1 MFLRMNYFLFVVL
14 IIYISYIIV
23 YNVNSYVFEI
33 LLSDVIVLDMFVVYI
48 KKNVMVYVFNLQRK
62 VDKCLKEI
70 VLGM

>member
-1 MFLRMNYFLFVVL
+1 MNQFLFVVL

-48 KKNVMVYVFNLQRK
+48 KKMLWYMYMYLIYREKWISV
-62 VDKCLKEI
+62 
-70 VLGM
+70 

>member
-1 MFLRMNYFLFVVL
+1 MFLRMNQFLFVVL

-48 KKNVMVYVFNLQRK
+48 KKMLWYMYLIYREKWISV
-62 VDKCLKEI
+62 
-70 VLGM
+70 

>member
-1 MFLRMNYFLFVVL
+1 MSQFLFVVL

-48 KKNVMVYVFNLQRK
+48 KKMLWYMYLIYREKWISV
-62 VDKCLKEI
+62 
-70 VLGM
+70 

>member
-1 MFLRMNYFLFVVL
+1 MSQFLFVVL

-62 VDKCLKEI
+62 VDKCLKEM
-70 VLGM
+70 VLGI

>member
-1 MFLRMNYFLFVVL
+1 MSQFLFVVL
-14 IIYISYIIV
+14 IIYISYIVV

-62 VDKCLKEI
+62 VDKCLKRM
-70 VLGM
+70 VLGI

>member
-1 MFLRMNYFLFVVL
+1 MNQFLFVVL
-14 IIYISYIIV
+14 IIYICYIIV

-62 VDKCLKEI
+62 VDKCLKEM
-70 VLGM
+70 VLGI

>member
-1 MFLRMNYFLFVVL
+1 MNQFLFVVL

-62 VDKCLKEI
+62 VDKCLKEM
-70 VLGM
+70 VLGI

>member
-1 MFLRMNYFLFVVL
+1 MNQFLFVVL

-62 VDKCLKEI
+62 VDKCLKRM
-70 VLGM
+70 VLGI

>member
-1 MFLRMNYFLFVVL
+1 MNQFLFVVL

-48 KKNVMVYVFNLQRK
+48 KKMLWYMYLIYREKWISV
-62 VDKCLKEI
+62 
-70 VLGM
+70 

>member
-1 MFLRMNYFLFVVL
+1 MNQFLFVVL
-14 IIYISYIIV
+14 IVYISYIIV

-62 VDKCLKEI
+62 VDKCLKEM
-70 VLGM
+70 VLGI